1 MKAFIKILVITLVLS
16 GCAATTAPTF
26 NVYVDSISSPV
37 GQELKRYVLLPNN
50 KGVTV
55 DDLQFQE
62 YASYVHRALSAQG
75 FIKAEDFKDA
85 NVAIFLGYGI
95 GEPKTN
101 QYTYSLPTWGK
112 TGVSSSNTYGTV
124 STYGNTATVNSTT
137 TYTPT
142 YGVTGYTTHTGTNTT
157 FTRYMFID
165 ALDLNEYKKTEKQ
178 KQIWKTTVISTGSSG
193 DLRRVV
199 PILVAASKPYVAKNT
214 GQKLFILLKEQDQAV
229 LDVKGIL
236 TQQ

>member
-1 MKAFIKILVITLVLS
+1 MKAFIKILALTLVLS
-16 GCAATTAPTF
+16 GCANAPHF
-26 NVYVDSISSPV
+26 EVYVDSISSPV
-37 GQELKRYVLLPNN
+37 SQELKRYVLFPIN
-50 KGVTV
+50 KGVSV

-62 YASYVHRALSAQG
+62 YSSYVHRALSTQG
-75 FIKAEDFKDA
+75 FIKADDITDA
-85 NVAIFLGYGI
+85 NIAIFLAYGI

-101 QYTYSLPTWGK
+101 QYTYSLPTWGI

-124 STYGNTATVNSTT
+124 NTYGNRATVNATT

-142 YGVTGYTTHTGTNTT
+142 YGVTGSTTHTGTYTT
-157 FTRYMFID
+157 FTRYMVLD
-165 ALDLNEYKKTEKQ
+165 ALDLNETKKTEKY
-178 KQIWKTTVISTGSSG
+178 KQIWKTTVMSTGSSG
-193 DLRRVV
+193 DLRKVL

-214 GQKLFILLKEQDQAV
+214 GQKLLINLKEQDQAV